1 MSVPDKL
8 KARSARIQRKTKET
22 SIELA
27 LDLDAPIDGPVQT
40 GSGFLDH
47 MLDLLRKHGGI
58 GLSVVCQGDTH
69 IDMHHSA
76 EDIAICLGEALGQA
90 VGDKAGIERYGFY
103 YVTMD
108 ECLARVCLDLSGR
121 NAFVWNAVFSQ
132 SSVGNLDTELVS
144 HFFRSV
150 AENARMNLHV
160 DLLRG
165 GNTHHAI
172 EGIFK
177 AFARA
182 LSMAIS
188 PSRRVSGVPSTKGML

>member
-1 MSVPDKL
+1 MSRQAQVS
-8 KARSARIQRKTKET
+8 RQTSET
-22 SIELA
+22 SIELQ
-27 LDLDAPIDGPVQT
+27 LDLDASLTGPIDT

-47 MLDLLRKHGGI
+47 MLDLFRKHGGF
-58 GLSVVCQGDTH
+58 GLTVVCKGDTH

-76 EDIAICLGEALGQA
+76 EDIGICLGEALAKA
-90 VGDKAGIERYGFY
+90 VGNKAGIERYGFY

-121 NAFVWNAVFSQ
+121 HAFVWNAQFSLAQ
-132 SSVGNLDTELVS
+132 IGNLDTELVS
-144 HFFRSV
+144 HFFRSIS
-150 AENARMNLHV
+150 ENAKMNLHI

-182 LSMAIS
+182 LVMAIS
-188 PSRRVSGVPSTKGML
+188 PARRNMGIPSTKGML

>member
-1 MSVPDKL
+1 MTRH
-8 KARSARIQRKTKET
+8 AHIQRTTRET
-22 SIELA
+22 SIEVH
-27 LDLDAPIDGPVQT
+27 LDLDNPIEGEIST

-47 MLDLLRKHGGI
+47 MLDLLRKHGGL
-58 GLSVVCQGDTH
+58 GLSVKCQGDTH

-76 EDIAICLGEALGQA
+76 EDIAIALGEALLKA

-121 NAFVWNAVFSQ
+121 MAFVWNAPLSQ
-132 SSVGNLDTELVS
+132 ASIGNLDTELIS
-144 HFFRSV
+144 HFFRSI

-160 DLLRG
+160 DLIRG

-182 LSMAIS
+182 LAMAIS
-188 PSRRVSGVPSTKGML
+188 PSRRVTGVPSTKGSL

>member
-1 MSVPDKL
+1 MT
-8 KARSARIQRKTKET
+8 RSARIQRKTHET
-22 SIELA
+22 AIDLV
-27 LDLDAPIDGPVQT
+27 LDLDQPVAGEIKT

-47 MLDLLRKHGGI
+47 MLDLLRKHAGM
-58 GLSVVCQGDTH
+58 GLSVTCHGDTH
-69 IDMHHSA
+69 IDMHHSS
-76 EDIAICLGEALGQA
+76 EDIAICLGEALAQA
-90 VGDKAGIERYGFY
+90 LGDKVGIERYGFY

-121 NAFVWNAVFSQ
+121 IAFVWNAPFSLAQ
-132 SSVGNLDTELVS
+132 IGNLDTELVG

-150 AENARMNLHV
+150 AENAKMNLHV

-182 LSMAIS
+182 LAMAVS
-188 PSRRVSGVPSTKGML
+188 PSRRVAGVPSTKGSLV

>member
-1 MSVPDKL
+1 MP
-8 KARSARIQRKTKET
+8 RQARIHRKTKET
-22 SIELA
+22 EIELA
-27 LDLDAPIDGPVQT
+27 LDLDAELEGPLQT

-47 MLDLLRKHGGI
+47 MLDLLCKHGGF
-58 GLSVVCQGDTH
+58 GLSVVCKGDTH

-90 VGDKAGIERYGFY
+90 VGNKAGIERYGFY

-121 NAFVWNAVFSQ
+121 FAFVWNATFTQ
-132 SSVGNLDTELVS
+132 AHIGNLDTELIS

-165 GNTHHAI
+165 GNTHHSI

-182 LSMAIS
+182 LAMAVG
-188 PSRRVSGVPSTKGML
+188 PSQRQTGIPSTKGAL

>member
-1 MSVPDKL
+1 MSTPEKT
-8 KARSARIQRKTKET
+8 KARSAHIQRKTKET
-22 SIELA
+22 EIELW
-27 LDLDAPIDGPVQT
+27 LDLDHSIDGPVQT

-47 MLDLLRKHGGI
+47 MLDLLRKHGGL
-58 GLSVVCQGDTH
+58 GLSVICRGDVH

-76 EDIAICLGEALGQA
+76 EDIAICLGEALAQA
-90 VGDKAGIERYGFY
+90 VGDKVGIERYGFY

-132 SSVGNLDTELVS
+132 ASIGNLDTELVS

-182 LSMAIS
+182 LAMAIS
-188 PSRRVSGVPSTKGML
+188 PSRRVGGVPSTKGSL

>member
-1 MSVPDKL
+1 MT
-8 KARSARIQRKTKET
+8 RQARIQRKTKET

-27 LDLDAPIDGPVQT
+27 LDLDGTLEGPVHS

-47 MLDLLRKHGGI
+47 MLYLLRKHGGL
-58 GLSVVCQGDTH
+58 GLTVNCQGDTH

-76 EDIAICLGEALGQA
+76 EDIAICLGEALAQA

-108 ECLARVCLDLSGR
+108 ETLARVCLDLSGR
-121 NAFVWNAVFSQ
+121 NAFVWNAAFTQPSI
-132 SSVGNLDTELVS
+132 GNLDTELVS

-160 DLLRG
+160 DLLRSS
-165 GNTHHAI
+165 NTHHAI
-172 EGIFK
+172 EAIFK

-182 LSMAIS
+182 LAMAIS
-188 PSRRVSGVPSTKGML
+188 PSRRVTGVPSTKGSL

>member
-1 MSVPDKL
+1 MTRH
-8 KARSARIQRKTKET
+8 AHIQRTTRET
-22 SIELA
+22 SIDVH
-27 LDLDAPIDGPVQT
+27 LDLDAAIEGEIST

-47 MLDLLRKHGGI
+47 MLDLLRKHGGL
-58 GLSVVCQGDTH
+58 GLSVKCQGDTH

-76 EDIAICLGEALGQA
+76 EDIAIALGEALLKA

-121 NAFVWNAVFSQ
+121 MAFVWNAPLSQ
-132 SSVGNLDTELVS
+132 ASIGNLDTELIS
-144 HFFRSV
+144 HFFRSI

-160 DLLRG
+160 DLIRG

-182 LSMAIS
+182 LAMAIS
-188 PSRRVSGVPSTKGML
+188 PSRRVTGVPSTKGSL

>member
-1 MSVPDKL
+1 MSRQAQV
-8 KARSARIQRKTKET
+8 SRKTSET
-22 SIELA
+22 AIELS
-27 LDLDAPIDGPVQT
+27 LDLDSAIEGPIHT

-47 MLDLLRKHGGI
+47 MLDLFRKHGGF
-58 GLSVVCQGDTH
+58 GLTVVCQGDTH
-69 IDMHHSA
+69 IDMHHSV
-76 EDIAICLGEALGQA
+76 EDIGICLGEALAQA
-90 VGDKAGIERYGFY
+90 VGNKAGIERYGFY

-121 NAFVWNAVFSQ
+121 HAFVWNALFSQ
-132 SSVGNLDTELVS
+132 SQIGNLDTELVS

-150 AENARMNLHV
+150 SENARMNLHI

-182 LSMAIS
+182 LAMSVS
-188 PSRRVSGVPSTKGML
+188 PARRNMGIPSTKGKL